1 MYLQSWHWGGG
12 DRRMPGACWL
22 AGWSY
27 LVNYRPVGDPVSKRA
42 DRVPGE
48 DRIPG
53 VVFWPSI
60 AHKCTPVTRKLKR
73 QNQCPGVS
81 TSSRLRSSQPQWPW
95 PAMLSQPTCKEEQK
109 ELATLPINGYQ
120 PLFLSRT
127 HLYHTFI

>member
-1 MYLQSWHWGGG
+1 
-12 DRRMPGACWL
+12 MPGACWL

-53 VVFWPSI
+53 
-60 AHKCTPVTRKLKR
+60 KLKR